1 MPDVKVLVVGSM
13 NADLTTTVG
22 GFPSP
27 GETVLGTDLR
37 TEPGGKSSNQAAAA
51 ALLGADVALV
61 GVVGADELGDRLI
74 IEAAA
79 KGVDTSRVRRSPDKS
94 TGAAMIAVNHDGE
107 NTIIVSP
114 GANATLAP
122 ADLPDADLEGAP
134 IVAMALEVPLETVIS
149 VAERAASAGAHV
161 LLNASPMQA
170 LPAQLLANVEVL
182 IINEGEM
189 LALLGEQ
196 DLAQGWDYYARKI
209 LGLGPTCAIVTRGKS
224 GAVVFEPGEPA
235 PAVTSIDAVQV
246 TAVDTTG
253 CGDAFMG
260 AIAAELAAGLP
271 LVEAAKTG
279 ALAGAWAAQNR
290 GAQASYG
297 RHSDLQT
304 FLWEARPQP

>member
-1 MPDVKVLVVGSM
+1 MPEVKVLVMGSM

-27 GETVLGTDLR
+27 GQTVLGTDLR

-51 ALLGADVALV
+51 ALLGADVSLV
-61 GVVGADELGDRLI
+61 GAVGADELGDRLI

-94 TGAAMIAVNHDGE
+94 TGAALIAVNQDGE

-114 GANATLAP
+114 GANATLTS
-122 ADLPDADLEGAP
+122 ADLPDEDLEGAP
-134 IVAMALEVPLETVIS
+134 IVAMALEVPLPTVIS
-149 VAERAASAGAHV
+149 IAERAASAGAPF

-170 LPAQLLANVEVL
+170 LPAQLLGNVEVL
-182 IINEGEM
+182 IVNEGEM

-196 DLAQGWDYYARKI
+196 ALSKGWDYYARRI
-209 LGLGPTCAIVTRGKS
+209 LDLGPKQAIVTRGKT
-224 GAVVFEPGEPA
+224 GAVVFEPTDQA
-235 PAVTSIDAVQV
+235 PTVTCIDAVQV
-246 TAVDTTG
+246 TTVDTTG

-260 AIAAELAAGLP
+260 AVAAELAAGRT
-271 LVEAAKTG
+271 LVEAAGTG
-279 ALAGAWAAQNR
+279 ALAGAWAAQQR

-297 RHSDLQT
+297 RRTDLHT
-304 FLWEARPQP
+304 LLSAAMPQP

>member
-37 TEPGGKSSNQAAAA
+37 TEPGGKSSNQATAA
-51 ALLGADVALV
+51 ALLGADVSLV

-94 TGAAMIAVNHDGE
+94 TGAAMIAVNQDGE

-114 GANATLAP
+114 GANSTLAP
-122 ADLPDADLEGAP
+122 EDLPDVDLEGGP
-134 IVAMALEVPLETVIS
+134 IVVMALEVPLPTVIS
-149 VAERAASAGAHV
+149 VAERAASARAHV
-161 LLNASPMQA
+161 LLNASPMQV
-170 LPAQLLANVEVL
+170 LPAQLLGNVEVL

-196 DLAQGWDYYARKI
+196 DLGQGWDYYARRVLD
-209 LGLGPTCAIVTRGKS
+209 LGSKCAIVTRGKT
-224 GAVVFEPGEPA
+224 GAVVFEPGYQA
-235 PAVTSIDAVQV
+235 PTVTCIGAVQV

-260 AIAAELAAGLP
+260 AVAAELAAGRT
-271 LVEAAKTG
+271 LVEAARTG

-297 RHSDLQT
+297 RRNDLQI
-304 FLWEARPQP
+304 LLSAASLQP